1 VQGRAS
7 GSHLLRVRVRA
18 KNLRVRAVPGPTTL
32 ALREYSALQ
41 ISRASPRRTRRTRR
55 LERASSA
62 REARFEA
69 CRAITVSARPQLGAI
84 RIATPAARVRV
95 LHFQQIKILFPVGTL
110 LGKRRRTVAH
120 LDPLH
125 TAVIELPRVGHVPEI
140 LIAGNR
146 SFPEG
151 SLVYGAR
158 QRICLSGF
166 DTSRN
171 KITHADDCTA
181 RGTSFARPFDG
192 PGDHRSKPSPHGTT
206 FIAETAELAETK
218 TVFSAG
224 SASSALIVVARAG

>member
-1 VQGRAS
+1 MGPRRQWKKAILIWTAPDGGRWTRSDTSGVQRGCGGVCSRRCVFMQKDELCALVART
-7 GSHLLRVRVRA
+7 LLRF
-18 KNLRVRAVPGPTTL
+18 
-32 ALREYSALQ
+32 
-41 ISRASPRRTRRTRR
+41 
-55 LERASSA
+55 ERASSG

-69 CRAITVSARPQLGAI
+69 CRAITVSARPRLRAI

-125 TAVIELPRVGHVPEI
+125 AAVIELARVGHVPEI

-146 SFPEG
+146 SFAER

-166 DTSRN
+166 DASRN

-181 RGTSFARPFDG
+181 RGTSFD
-192 PGDHRSKPSPHGTT
+192 
-206 FIAETAELAETK
+206 L
-218 TVFSAG
+218 VW
-224 SASSALIVVARAG
+224 